1 MKFHF
6 FTSDYKLDYP
16 EVGWIPQLEIEPWNQ
31 WSDFHME
38 EYPELILYQL
48 NGIWTLYVSALDSG
62 RKDRAGQVNRLSWVI
77 VGNVNEGT
85 RLFGFLRRIV
95 PSLGKNDAA
104 LQSAYSSL
112 LSSQIHEGDPEK
124 WSHKSQTEKQR
135 IANELGR
142 ALLEPSPSDEA
153 VWPEPDDKWFGGDN
167 NDSREAFLQSCF
179 YLLTT
184 KVSTGAAISL
194 VKLGVEQIQ
203 NDSALNSDWEKLAV
217 LISDNVSKSPMP
229 EPTPKSKNPDRFKIY
244 QLVALAVVALALL
257 ICIRIPVY
265 NYHCNQRAIELL
277 EQFVEVRSVE
287 ASNNNE
293 LKDLFKQLG
302 KERPVITPKVLKRVE
317 ALEEN
322 DMRAKSALNAYSIAL
337 VDIAVQDKQPVDS
350 KALERV
356 LNLATTDAYAAYAAG
371 CYYYSINDL
380 QAAKECFT
388 KSAKEYFRDSSA
400 KLEEIDKKLKNGS
413 SDNLAP
419 ES

>member
-31 WSDFHME
+31 WRDFHME

-48 NGIWTLYVSALDSG
+48 NGIWTLYVTALDTG
-62 RKDRAGQVNRLSWVI
+62 RKDHAGQVNRLSWVI
-77 VGNVNEGT
+77 SGDVNEGA

-124 WSHKSQTEKQR
+124 WSQKSQTEKQR

-153 VWPEPDDKWFGGDN
+153 VWSEPDDKWFGGDN
-167 NDSREAFLQSCF
+167 NDSRDAFLQSCF
-179 YLLTT
+179 CLLTT
-184 KVSTGAAISL
+184 KVSSGAAISL
-194 VKLGVEQIQ
+194 AKLDVQEIQ
-203 NDSALNSDWEKLAV
+203 NDSALSSGWEKLAV
-217 LISDNVSKSPMP
+217 LISDNVPKSTMP
-229 EPTPKSKNPDRFKIY
+229 EPTPKPKNPDRFKIY
-244 QLVALAVVALALL
+244 QLAALAVVALALL

-265 NYHCNQRAIELL
+265 NYHCNQRAIEFL
-277 EQFVEVRSVE
+277 EQFGR
-287 ASNNNE
+287 
-293 LKDLFKQLG
+293 KPD
-302 KERPVITPKVLKRVE
+302 VITPKVLKRVE
-317 ALEEN
+317 ALEEKSV
-322 DMRAKSALNAYSIAL
+322 RAKVALWGYSIA
-337 VDIAVQDKQPVDS
+337 VVEKAVQDKQPVDS

-356 LNLATTDAYAAYAAG
+356 LYLTSTDASSAYAAG

-380 QAAKECFT
+380 QAAKDCFT
-388 KSAKEYFRDSSA
+388 KSAKRNFKDSSA

-419 ES
+419 GN

>member
-6 FTSDYKLDYP
+6 FTSDYKLDYS

-31 WSDFHME
+31 WIDFHME

-62 RKDRAGQVNRLSWVI
+62 RKDHAGQVNRLSWVI
-77 VGNVNEGT
+77 SGDVNEGA

-95 PSLGKNDAA
+95 PSLGKNDVE

-124 WSHKSQTEKQR
+124 WSQKSQTEKQR

-203 NDSALNSDWEKLAV
+203 NDFVLSSGWEKLAV
-217 LISDNVSKSPMP
+217 LISDNVPKSTMP
-229 EPTPKSKNPDRFKIY
+229 EPAPKPKNPDRFKIY
-244 QLVALAVVALALL
+244 QLAALVVVALALL

-287 ASNNNE
+287 TSNNNE
-293 LKDLFKQLG
+293 LKALFKRLG

-356 LNLATTDAYAAYAAG
+356 LNLATTGAYAAYAAG

-380 QAAKECFT
+380 QEAKDCFT
-388 KSAKEYFRDSSA
+388 KSAKRNFKDSSA

-419 ES
+419 GS

>member
-1 MKFHF
+1 
-6 FTSDYKLDYP
+6 
-16 EVGWIPQLEIEPWNQ
+16 
-31 WSDFHME
+31 ME

-62 RKDRAGQVNRLSWVI
+62 RKDHAGQINRLSWVI
-77 VGNVNEGT
+77 SGDVNEGA

-124 WSHKSQTEKQR
+124 WSHESQTEKQR

-153 VWPEPDDKWFGGDN
+153 VWPESDDKWFGGDN
-167 NDSREAFLQSCF
+167 NESRNAFLQSCF

-184 KVSTGAAISL
+184 KVSTGAALSL

-203 NDSALNSDWEKLAV
+203 NDSALSSGWEKLAV
-217 LISDNVSKSPMP
+217 LISDNVPKSTVP
-229 EPTPKSKNPDRFKIY
+229 EPTPKAKNPDRFKIY
-244 QLVALAVVALALL
+244 QLAALAVVALALL

-265 NYHCNQRAIELL
+265 NYHCNQRAIEFL
-277 EQFVEVRSVE
+277 EQFGR
-287 ASNNNE
+287 
-293 LKDLFKQLG
+293 KPD
-302 KERPVITPKVLKRVE
+302 VITPKVLKRVE
-317 ALEEN
+317 ALEEKN
-322 DMRAKSALNAYSIAL
+322 VGAKVALWGYSIA
-337 VDIAVQDKQPVDS
+337 VVEKAVQDKQPVDS

-356 LNLATTDAYAAYAAG
+356 LYLTSTDASAAYAAG

-380 QAAKECFT
+380 QAAKDCFT
-388 KSAKEYFRDSSA
+388 KSAKRNFKDSSA
-400 KLEEIDKKLKNGS
+400 KLEEINKKLGS

-419 ES
+419 GS

>member
-62 RKDRAGQVNRLSWVI
+62 RKDYAGQVNRLSWVI
-77 VGNVNEGT
+77 SGDVNEGA

-104 LQSAYSSL
+104 LQNAYSSL

-203 NDSALNSDWEKLAV
+203 NDFVLSSGWEKLAV
-217 LISDNVSKSPMP
+217 LISDNVPKSPAP
-229 EPTPKSKNPDRFKIY
+229 EPKPKPKNPDRFKIY
-244 QLVALAVVALALL
+244 QLAALAVVALALL

-277 EQFVEVRSVE
+277 EQFASKRSIRTFYSQI
-287 ASNNNE
+287 ARRR
-293 LKDLFKQLG
+293 LG
-302 KERPVITPKVLKRVE
+302 QSDRERPIVTPKVLKRVE
-317 ALEEN
+317 ALE
-322 DMRAKSALNAYSIAL
+322 DKDPRAKTALDAYSLAL
-337 VDIAVQDKQPVDS
+337 VDKAVQDKDPLDS

-356 LNLATTDAYAAYAAG
+356 LNLAATNPFSAYIAG

-388 KSAKEYFRDSSA
+388 KSAKESIRDSSA
-400 KLEEIDKKLKNGS
+400 KLEEIDKKLGS